1 MVHQIKKGLDLPVSG
16 QPIQSIH
23 PGSPVSSVALL
34 GDDYVGMKPTMLVK
48 EGDKVK
54 LGQPLFEDKKT
65 PGVLHTSPGCGT
77 IKAVNRGEKRKFE
90 SIEIE
95 LNGDDQ
101 ETFDKYDSPGSVTR
115 EQAETLLVKSGLW
128 TAFRTRP
135 FSRVPELGSEPNS
148 IFVTAIDTK
157 PLAADPKVIIEQ
169 NKDLFISGLTVVS
182 KLTRGK
188 TFVCSA
194 PDAGTPGENI
204 PDVQIEQF
212 AGPHP
217 AGLPGTHM
225 HVLDPVG
232 DSKINWH
239 IDYQEVIAIGHL
251 FTTGKIMTE
260 RVVSVAGPQVGK
272 PALYKARLGACL
284 DDVIGVAEPNLDNAR
299 VISGSIVGG
308 RQSAPTKNYLGR
320 FHNQISVLEEGNKR
334 EFLGWQM
341 PGFDKFTTTR
351 VYAGSWLKNKL
362 FPLTTSTGGS
372 KRAMVPIG
380 SYEQIMPLDILP
392 TQLLRSLIVG
402 DTDQAQKL
410 GALELSE
417 EDLAL
422 CTFVCPGKYEYGS
435 ILRENLTTIEKE
447 G

>member
-1 MVHQIKKGLDLPVSG
+1 MVHQIKKGLDLPVAG
-16 QPIQSIH
+16 QPVQSIH
-23 PGSPVSSVALL
+23 PGSPVGSVALL

-48 EGDKVK
+48 EGDRVKV
-54 LGQPLFEDKKT
+54 GQPLFEDKKT
-65 PGVLHTSPGCGT
+65 PGVIHTSPGCGT
-77 IKAVNRGEKRKFE
+77 VKAVNRGDKRKFE

-95 LNGDDQ
+95 LDGEQ
-101 ETFDKYDSPGSVTR
+101 QVTFDKYESPGSVSR
-115 EQAETLLVKSGLW
+115 EQSEELLVKSGLW
-128 TAFRTRP
+128 PAFRTRP
-135 FSRVPELGSEPNS
+135 FGRVPALGSEPNS
-148 IFVTAIDTK
+148 IFVTAIDTN
-157 PLAADPKVIIEQ
+157 PLAADPKVIVEQ
-169 NKDLFISGLTVVS
+169 NKDLFVSGLTVIS

-188 TFVCSA
+188 TYVCSA
-194 PDAGTPGENI
+194 PNAGTPGENI

-225 HVLDPVG
+225 HLLDPVS
-232 DSKINWH
+232 DKKTNWH
-239 IDYQEVIAIGHL
+239 INYQDVIAIGHL
-251 FTTGKIMTE
+251 FTTGSIMTE
-260 RVVSVAGPQVGK
+260 RVVSVAGPQIGK
-272 PALYKARLGACL
+272 PALYKTRLGACL
-284 DDVIGVAEPNLDNAR
+284 DDVIGVSEPNLENAR

-341 PGFDKFTTTR
+341 PGFDKYSTTR

-372 KRAMVPIG
+372 KRAMVPLG

-392 TQLLRSLIVG
+392 TQLLRSLLVG
-402 DTDQAQKL
+402 DTEEAQKL

-435 ILRENLTTIEKE
+435 VLRENLTTIEKE